1 MSMEGYETQ
10 LFGTSPRAVVGAIYT
25 ILIDYITDS
34 ISCIKDHLLAK
45 HKHISPE
52 ELEKDCALLYD
63 KHRALADR
71 DFDKLEAYIS
81 SSVMKIPPHVLL
93 EEDSVHRHPPSTELK
108 KTELIMLTKA
118 INKEIVK
125 QQLLKQELALQQKV
139 RPQLEGVLQR
149 LKERLEILRAMPTQ
163 ASGS

>member
-1 MSMEGYETQ
+1 M
-10 LFGTSPRAVVGAIYT
+10 F
-25 ILIDYITDS
+25 IDYITDC
-34 ISCIKDHLLAK
+34 ISCIKAHLLAK

-93 EEDSVHRHPPSTELK
+93 EEDSVHRRQPSSELR
-108 KTELIMLTKA
+108 KTELIMLTRA
-118 INKEIVK
+118 INKVSTK
-125 QQLLKQELALQQKV
+125 NPCRKAGKV
-139 RPQLEGVLQR
+139 
-149 LKERLEILRAMPTQ
+149 
-163 ASGS
+163 

>member
-1 MSMEGYETQ
+1 MHFEKRMPMLG
-10 LFGTSPRAVVGAIYT
+10 IYT

-34 ISCIKDHLLAK
+34 ISCVKDHLLAK

-118 INKEIVK
+118 INKVSAKNPCWKAE
-125 QQLLKQELALQQKV
+125 KV
-139 RPQLEGVLQR
+139 
-149 LKERLEILRAMPTQ
+149 
-163 ASGS
+163 

>member
-1 MSMEGYETQ
+1 MHFEKHMPM
-10 LFGTSPRAVVGAIYT
+10 L
-25 ILIDYITDS
+25 
-34 ISCIKDHLLAK
+34 

-93 EEDSVHRHPPSTELK
+93 EEDSVHRRPPSSELQ
-108 KTELIMLTKA
+108 KTELIMLTRA
-118 INKEIVK
+118 INKEMVK

-139 RPQLEGVLQR
+139 RPHLEGVLQR
-149 LKERLEILRAMPTQ
+149 LKERLEILRAMSTPATD
-163 ASGS
+163 S